1 MAEERIWWKSYGVD
15 LKDLD
20 PKLFEV
26 TLTDLMDV
34 ALKKHPE
41 KPALI
46 FMGHPI
52 TFGQFDELGNKFANM
67 LLAHGFKK
75 GDVVGIN
82 LPNIPEYLIAWLGT
96 LRAGCVC
103 SGLSPLLSSGE
114 MEHQLRDSK
123 AKGLVTLDVSFE
135 ARVTAMAPRLPD
147 LALIVAA
154 NVGGFLPK
162 IKQVLGK
169 FLKKLPSGKVTK
181 IPGKTVYEFKN
192 VIQGNT
198 FSPVP
203 PSVKITPDD
212 VAYLMYTGGTTGV
225 PKGAMLTHRNNAA
238 EWLVSVHTTGWD
250 KNSGTVLSGFPM
262 FHIAGLAFSAIS
274 LYVGWTQIL
283 VPDPRNTDFICSAL
297 EKYKPFLICN
307 VPSLY
312 YALMSNPKFK
322 KIDHSN
328 ITQCVSAASPF
339 PEEFQRQLESI
350 VGPGKLIELYGMTE
364 LCGIAVINPVRGIK
378 KLGSVGIPLTNTDI
392 KLMDP
397 SSRTPVK
404 GGEAG
409 ELWIKSPMVMK
420 GYFNNP
426 EETRKALDEDGYMHT
441 GDVMV
446 QDADGYLSV
455 VDRTKDMMIVSGFK
469 VFSTK
474 VESILARHEAVEAIA
489 TVGVP
494 NPEKPGSELVK
505 AFVVVAPHYRSSG
518 NKEAIVEDLAKFA
531 KAHLAPF
538 EAPKLWEIVDQL
550 PLTSVGKIDKKVLRQ
565 QARK

>member
-1 MAEERIWWKSYGVD
+1 MTNNRIWWKSYGVE

-20 PKLFEV
+20 PKLFDV
-26 TLTDLMDV
+26 TLTDLMDA

-46 FMGHPI
+46 FMDHPI
-52 TFGQFDELGNKFANM
+52 TFGQLDEFGNKFANM

-103 SGLSPLLSSGE
+103 SGLSPLLSADE
-114 MEHQLRDSK
+114 MEHQIRDSK
-123 AKGLVTLDVSFE
+123 AKGLVTLDISFE
-135 ARVTAMAPRLPD
+135 TRVTAMASRLPELD
-147 LALIVAA
+147 LIVAA
-154 NVGGFLPK
+154 NVGDFLPK
-162 IKQVLGK
+162 IKQILGK
-169 FLKKLPSGKVTK
+169 LLKKLPTGKVSN

-192 VIQGNT
+192 VIQGKA
-198 FSPVP
+198 FSVVP

-250 KNSGTVLSGFPM
+250 KNSGTVLSGFPL

-274 LYVGWTQIL
+274 LYVNWTQIL
-283 VPDPRNTDFICSAL
+283 VPDPRNTDFICNAIK
-297 EKYKPFLICN
+297 KYKPFLICN

-322 KIDHSN
+322 KIDHSH

-339 PEEFQRQLESI
+339 PPESQRQLESI
-350 VGPGKLIELYGMTE
+350 IGAGKLIELYGMTE
-364 LCGIAVINPVRGIK
+364 LCGIAVINPVRGAK
-378 KLGSVGIPLTNTDI
+378 KLGSVGIPLANTDI
-392 KLMDP
+392 KLVDP
-397 SSRTPVK
+397 ATNKEV
-404 GGEAG
+404 GIGEPG
-409 ELWIKSPMVMK
+409 ELWVKSPMVMK

-426 EETRKALDEDGYMHT
+426 EETRKALDENGYMHT

-446 QDADGYLSV
+446 QDADGYLSI

-474 VESILARHEAVEAIA
+474 IESILARHEAVQAIA

-494 NPEKPGSELVK
+494 NPDKPGSELVK
-505 AFVVVAPHYRSSG
+505 AFVSIAPHHRLAG
-518 NKEAIVEDLAKFA
+518 NKDAIVEDLTKFA

-538 EAPKLWEIVDQL
+538 EAPKMWEIVDQL
-550 PLTSVGKIDKKVLRQ
+550 PLTSVGKIDKKALRQ